1 MRKGQVELIVILGLL
16 VVIAVVVVSQL
27 NIFAPTETTDSRL
40 ARESVEAFIRIASY
54 DTVERMSLYGGYLSP
69 DDFATDYVILNG
81 KPVPYWQKGGT
92 ITYPDKTANF
102 VKGVKDYIDENKDGL
117 AATMTNVTL
126 GEPVVSSPLFN
137 DDSITVTVALPTVI
151 RGVPYNQPYV
161 VTIPTRF
168 SEAYEFSK
176 NFVQYE
182 ATERPLE
189 YFTLSSMFL
198 SPLENGFHEIPYAEV
213 ATNCGEYLFT
223 SSLDVK
229 PKVEN
234 VIRTTLAYTYMPG
247 RVPLNTLKTTSHPKY
262 SMSPINGNSYP
273 NIDLSFD
280 LPDDFELLLGSDF
293 QMDPDTVTIIAE
305 PVPLTGACMSDP
317 ADISYFVRYPTVVR
331 VRDPETNNMFQ
342 FAVDVYIKD
351 NLPGEWAGGVTG
363 YETDE
368 QREVCEE
375 AYCDYSITV
384 TDLSGGKVSG
394 ASVKYMGC
402 YLGRTDSDGKLSGLG
417 PCGLGML
424 RMSAKG
430 FDDYNEFVSY
440 DDLVDGTFSMRK
452 RVSLNFEFY
461 EVIVSEGVGGGYF
474 ISADSAQVPGIS
486 PLQDSLIMMNFMS
499 LRNSFDL
506 LSAEPAMA
514 YNILVEDTYAVSG
527 TLLSPDMTKLEGAFV
542 DQITLSYTGG
552 DAETVYV
559 YIPRSINFN
568 GATEQQAKVLAATYT
583 GVLQACGIGPI
594 STERVTL
601 ENSCAVDSI

>member
-16 VVIAVVVVSQL
+16 VVIAVVVVSQF

-40 ARESVEAFIRIASY
+40 ARASVEAFIRIASY
-54 DTVERMSLYGGYLSP
+54 DTVERMSMYGGYLSP
-69 DDFATDYVILNG
+69 DEFATDYVYLNG
-81 KPVPYWQKGGT
+81 KPVPYWQQGGT
-92 ITYPDKTANF
+92 ITYPDKAANF
-102 VKGVKDYIDENKDGL
+102 VQGVKDYIDENKDGL

-126 GEPVVSSPLFN
+126 GEPVVSPPLFN
-137 DDSITVTVALPTVI
+137 DDSITVTVALPTII

-176 NFVQYE
+176 SFVQYE

-213 ATNCGEYLFT
+213 ATSCGEYLFT

-234 VIRTTLAYTYMPG
+234 IIRSTLAYTYMPG
-247 RVPLNTLKTTSHPKY
+247 KAPLNTLKTSSHPKY
-262 SMSPINGNSYP
+262 SLSPINGNSYP

-280 LPDDFELLLGSDF
+280 LPDDFELMLGSDF

-305 PVPLTGACMSDP
+305 PVPLTGACISDP
-317 ADISYFVRYPTVVR
+317 ADINYFVRYPTVVR
-331 VRDPETNNMFQ
+331 VRDPETSNVLQ
-342 FAVDVYIKD
+342 FAVDVFIKD

-363 YETDE
+363 YESDE

-375 AYCDYSITV
+375 SYCDYSITV
-384 TDLSGGKVSG
+384 TDMQGEPVSG

-402 YLGRTDSDGKLSGLG
+402 YLGKTDSDGTLSGLG
-417 PCGLGML
+417 PCGLGMI

-440 DDLVDGTFSMRK
+440 ETMADGSFSMRK

-461 EVIVSEGVGGGYF
+461 EVTVSEGVSGGYF
-474 ISADSAQVPGIS
+474 ISADSAQVPGIK
-486 PLQDSLIMMNFMS
+486 PLQDHLIMMDFMS
-499 LRNSFDL
+499 SRNNFDL
-506 LSAEPAMA
+506 LSAEPAAA
-514 YNILVEDTYAVSG
+514 YNILVEDEYAVSG
-527 TLLSPDMTKLEGAFV
+527 TLLSSDMTVLEGAFV
-542 DQITLSYTGG
+542 DNMTVSSGEL
-552 DAETVYV
+552 DTVYV

-568 GATEQQAKVLAATYT
+568 GATEQEAKVLAATYT
-583 GVLQACGIGPI
+583 GVLQECGIGPI

-601 ENSCAVDSI
+601 ENSCAVESI